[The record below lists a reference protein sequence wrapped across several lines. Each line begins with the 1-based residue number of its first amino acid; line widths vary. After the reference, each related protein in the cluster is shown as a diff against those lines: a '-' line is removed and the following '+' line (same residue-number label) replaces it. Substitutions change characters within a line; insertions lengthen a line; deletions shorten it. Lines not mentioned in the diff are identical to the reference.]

1 MNTISIFKPETTE
14 EVGYNVEGEIC
25 MTGPSNMLGY
35 LNDPEETENVM
46 IKHPDGKVWIHSGDI
61 GYMDEDGYLYI
72 KGRIKRMITPF
83 NGHKIFPAQI
93 EGLIGHHDAV
103 KSCAV
108 VGVKDFDHVQGEW
121 PVAYVELKEGTDAEA
136 VLTDLKAMYVGELD
150 DLARPIDTIVLDE
163 MPREGMGKIAYKKL
177 SAQYNA
183 EQGAARAQAAG

>member
-1 MNTISIFKPETTE
+1 
-14 EVGYNVEGEIC
+14 
-25 MTGPSNMLGY
+25 
-35 LNDPEETENVM
+35 M
-46 IKHPDGKVWIHSGDI
+46 IQHPDGKVWIHSGDI

-93 EGLIGHHDAV
+93 EGLIGRHEAV

-121 PVAYVELKEGTDAEA
+121 PVAYVELKENKSPETVIEE
-136 VLTDLKAMYVGELD
+136 LKARYVAELD
-150 DLARPIDTIVLDE
+150 DRARPVDTIVIDE

-177 SAQYNA
+177 SEKYNA
-183 EQGAARAQAAG
+183 EEEAKRAQMVS